1 MTLPVDIF
9 GDIYRHYFLWNIM
22 EQRNKLRV
30 FQSITEMQ
38 REFGLPQ
45 PLHPLISML
54 DYSKVE
60 ITREMLSMPFVMN
73 MYNITYNESA
83 GCRMKYGQTTYDF
96 QEGGMFFTSPGQ
108 PLTGVE
114 TAEASS
120 GFTLLVHPDFLRNY
134 TLDTKIKTYGFF
146 EYSVNESLHLS
157 GKEKAIIN
165 AIGKNIGDELEVAI
179 DDISQDVL
187 ISLIELLLNYSQ
199 RYYKR
204 QFITR
209 KPINNALLEN
219 LDKILDTYFNDKTAL
234 MQGLPTVQFLAEKLN
249 ISPKYLGDVL
259 RALTGHNT
267 QQHIHIKLIEKAK
280 EILTTSNLTVGEIAF
295 QLGFEH
301 PQSFSKLFK
310 LKTNLSPLEFR
321 ASFN

>member
-1 MTLPVDIF
+1 
-9 GDIYRHYFLWNIM
+9 M
-22 EQRNKLRV
+22 EKRNKLRV

-38 REFGLPQ
+38 RAFGLPQ

-54 DYSKVE
+54 DYSKVK
-60 ITREMLSMPFVMN
+60 ITREMLSVPFVMN
-73 MYNITYNESA
+73 LYNITYNELA
-83 GCRMKYGQTTYDF
+83 GCKMKYGQTTYDF

-108 PLTGVE
+108 PLTGIE
-114 TAEASS
+114 AAEATS
-120 GFTLLVHPDFLRNY
+120 GFTLLIHPDFLRNY
-134 TLDTKIKTYGFF
+134 PLHTKVKNYGFF

-157 GKEKAIIN
+157 GKEKTIIS
-165 AIGKNIGDELEVAI
+165 AIGKNIGDELETAI

-187 ISLIELLLNYSQ
+187 IAQIELMLNYSQ
-199 RYYKR
+199 RFYKR
-204 QFITR
+204 QAMTR
-209 KPINNALLEN
+209 KPIHNALLEK
-219 LDKILDTYFNDKTAL
+219 LDMILDNYFNDKTAL
-234 MQGLPTVQFLAEKLN
+234 NHGLPTVQFLAESLN
-249 ISPKYLGDVL
+249 ISPKYLGDIL

-267 QQHIHIKLIEKAK
+267 QQHIHLKLIEKAK
-280 EILTTSNLTVGEIAF
+280 EVLVISDLTVSEIAF

>member
-9 GDIYRHYFLWNIM
+9 DHIYRQDLVM

-38 REFGLPQ
+38 RVFGLPQ
-45 PLHPLISML
+45 PLHPMISML
-54 DYSKVE
+54 DYSRVE
-60 ITREMLSMPFVMN
+60 ITKEMLSAPFVMN
-73 MYNITYNESA
+73 LYNITYNESA
-83 GCRMKYGQTTYDF
+83 GCKMKYGQTVYDF

-108 PLTGVE
+108 PLTGIE
-114 TAEASS
+114 TADATS
-120 GFTLLVHPDFLRNY
+120 GFTLLIHPDFLRNY

-165 AIGKNIGDELEVAI
+165 AIGKNIGDELETAI
-179 DDISQDVL
+179 DDTSQDVL
-187 ISLIELLLNYSQ
+187 ISQIELLLSYSQ
-199 RYYKR
+199 RFYKR

-209 KPINNALLEN
+209 KPMNNALLEK
-219 LDKILDTYFNDKTAL
+219 LDKLLDTYFNDETAL
-234 MQGLPTVQFLAEKLN
+234 IHGLPTVQFLAEKLN

-267 QQHIHIKLIEKAK
+267 QQHIHLKLIEKAK
-280 EILTTSNLTVGEIAF
+280 EVLTTSNLTVGEIAF

-301 PQSFSKLFK
+301 PQSFNKLFK